1 MSIVDKL
8 LGRKEATQQQ
18 QTRRQVEDQ
27 PLTGRSSDEQAVARY
42 RYMLQTAPPETI
54 EQAHTEA
61 FARLTAEQRRL
72 VLEEL
77 SADAPEAE
85 RAQAKDDPRSLAR
98 MATRAE
104 IRQPGTI
111 ERTFGRMGGGAG
123 MGGIMAGSFL
133 SSIAGVVVG
142 SAIAQA
148 FFGGAGAEGGDQQDA
163 GEAEMLIKTSVQTP
177 ATRWPPT
184 WTAISAVT
192 LATSAVT
199 SENSRS
205 MRPAQPDDSPLL
217 CGMKRA
223 RNRDEFS

>member
-42 RYMLQTAPPETI
+42 RYMLQTAPPQTI

-123 MGGIMAGSFL
+123 MGGIMASSFL

-148 FFGGAGAEGGDQQDA
+148 FFGGAGAEGGDQQDT
-163 GEAEMLIKTSVQTP
+163 GEAGDAHQDVGPDAGDEMAADMDGNIGADFGDFGGDL
-177 ATRWPPT
+177 
-184 WTAISAVT
+184 
-192 LATSAVT
+192 
-199 SENSRS
+199 
-205 MRPAQPDDSPLL
+205 
-217 CGMKRA
+217 
-223 RNRDEFS
+223 

>member
-1 MSIVDKL
+1 MSIIDKL
-8 LGRKEATQQQ
+8 LGREEATQQQ

-27 PLTGRSSDEQAVARY
+27 LLTGRSSDEQAVARY

-123 MGGIMAGSFL
+123 MGGIMASSFL

-163 GEAEMLIKTSVQTP
+163 GEAGDAHQDVGPDAGDEM
-177 ATRWPPT
+177 A
-184 WTAISAVT
+184 AD
-192 LATSAVT
+192 
-199 SENSRS
+199 
-205 MRPAQPDDSPLL
+205 MDDNIGGDFGDFGGDL
-217 CGMKRA
+217 
-223 RNRDEFS
+223 

>member
-42 RYMLQTAPPETI
+42 RYMLQTAPPQTI

-123 MGGIMAGSFL
+123 MGGIMASSFL

-163 GEAEMLIKTSVQTP
+163 GEAGDAHQDVGP
-177 ATRWPPT
+177 A
-184 WTAISAVT
+184 AG
-192 LATSAVT
+192 
-199 SENSRS
+199 
-205 MRPAQPDDSPLL
+205 DDGDIGGDFGDFGGDL
-217 CGMKRA
+217 
-223 RNRDEFS
+223 

>member
-1 MSIVDKL
+1 MSIIDKL
-8 LGRKEATQQQ
+8 LGREEATQQQ

-123 MGGIMAGSFL
+123 MGGIMASSFL

-163 GEAEMLIKTSVQTP
+163 GEAGDAHQDVG
-177 ATRWPPT
+177 
-184 WTAISAVT
+184 
-192 LATSAVT
+192 
-199 SENSRS
+199 
-205 MRPAQPDDSPLL
+205 PDAGDMDGNIGGDFGDFGGDL
-217 CGMKRA
+217 
-223 RNRDEFS
+223 

>member
-18 QTRRQVEDQ
+18 QTGRQVEDQ

-42 RYMLQTAPPETI
+42 RYMLQTAPPQTI

-123 MGGIMAGSFL
+123 TGGIMAGSFL

-148 FFGGAGAEGGDQQDA
+148 FFGGAGAEGGDQQDV
-163 GEAEMLIKTSVQTP
+163 GEAGDAHQDVG
-177 ATRWPPT
+177 
-184 WTAISAVT
+184 
-192 LATSAVT
+192 
-199 SENSRS
+199 
-205 MRPAQPDDSPLL
+205 PDA
-217 CGMKRA
+217 G
-223 RNRDEFS
+223 DEVAAD

>member
-54 EQAHTEA
+54 EQVHTEA

-123 MGGIMAGSFL
+123 MGGIMASSFL

-142 SAIAQA
+142 SAVAQA
-148 FFGGAGAEGGDQQDA
+148 FLGGAGAEGGDQQDA
-163 GEAEMLIKTSVQTP
+163 GEAGDAHQDVG
-177 ATRWPPT
+177 
-184 WTAISAVT
+184 
-192 LATSAVT
+192 
-199 SENSRS
+199 
-205 MRPAQPDDSPLL
+205 PDAGDDMAADMDGDIGGDFGDFGGDL
-217 CGMKRA
+217 
-223 RNRDEFS
+223 

>member
-1 MSIVDKL
+1 MSIIDKL
-8 LGRKEATQQQ
+8 LGREEATQQQ

-77 SADAPEAE
+77 SADAREAE

-123 MGGIMAGSFL
+123 MGGIMASSFL

-163 GEAEMLIKTSVQTP
+163 GEAGDAHQDVGPDAGDEMAADMDGNIGGDFGDFGGDL
-177 ATRWPPT
+177 
-184 WTAISAVT
+184 
-192 LATSAVT
+192 
-199 SENSRS
+199 
-205 MRPAQPDDSPLL
+205 
-217 CGMKRA
+217 
-223 RNRDEFS
+223 

>member
-18 QTRRQVEDQ
+18 QTRRKVEDQ

-42 RYMLQTAPPETI
+42 RYMLQTAPPQTI

-123 MGGIMAGSFL
+123 MGGIMASSFL

-163 GEAEMLIKTSVQTP
+163 GEAGDAHQDVGPDAGDEMP
-177 ATRWPPT
+177 ADMDGN
-184 WTAISAVT
+184 IGGDFGDFGGD
-192 LATSAVT
+192 L
-199 SENSRS
+199 
-205 MRPAQPDDSPLL
+205 
-217 CGMKRA
+217 
-223 RNRDEFS
+223 

>member
-111 ERTFGRMGGGAG
+111 ERTFGRMGGAG
-123 MGGIMAGSFL
+123 MGGIMASSFL

-163 GEAEMLIKTSVQTP
+163 GEAGDAHQDVGPDAGEEMAADMDGNIGGDFGDFGGDL
-177 ATRWPPT
+177 
-184 WTAISAVT
+184 
-192 LATSAVT
+192 
-199 SENSRS
+199 
-205 MRPAQPDDSPLL
+205 
-217 CGMKRA
+217 
-223 RNRDEFS
+223 

>member
-18 QTRRQVEDQ
+18 QTRRKVEDQ

-42 RYMLQTAPPETI
+42 RYMLETAPPQTI

-123 MGGIMAGSFL
+123 MGGIMASSFL

-163 GEAEMLIKTSVQTP
+163 GEAGDAHQDIDPDAGDEMAADMDGNIGGDFGDFGGDL
-177 ATRWPPT
+177 
-184 WTAISAVT
+184 
-192 LATSAVT
+192 
-199 SENSRS
+199 
-205 MRPAQPDDSPLL
+205 
-217 CGMKRA
+217 
-223 RNRDEFS
+223 

>member
-1 MSIVDKL
+1 MSIFDKL
-8 LGRKEATQQQ
+8 LGREEATQQQ

-111 ERTFGRMGGGAG
+111 ERAFGRMGGGAS
-123 MGGIMAGSFL
+123 MGGIMASSFL

-142 SAIAQA
+142 SAISQA

-163 GEAEMLIKTSVQTP
+163 GEAGDAHQDVGPDAGDEMAADMDGDIGGDFGDFGGDL
-177 ATRWPPT
+177 
-184 WTAISAVT
+184 
-192 LATSAVT
+192 
-199 SENSRS
+199 
-205 MRPAQPDDSPLL
+205 
-217 CGMKRA
+217 
-223 RNRDEFS
+223 

>member
-8 LGRKEATQQQ
+8 LGREEATQQQ

-123 MGGIMAGSFL
+123 MGGIMASSFL

-163 GEAEMLIKTSVQTP
+163 GEAGDAHQDVGPDAGDEMAADMDGDIGGDFGDFGGDL
-177 ATRWPPT
+177 
-184 WTAISAVT
+184 
-192 LATSAVT
+192 
-199 SENSRS
+199 
-205 MRPAQPDDSPLL
+205 
-217 CGMKRA
+217 
-223 RNRDEFS
+223 

>member
-1 MSIVDKL
+1 MSIFDKL
-8 LGRKEATQQQ
+8 LGREEATQQQ

-61 FARLTAEQRRL
+61 FARLTAEQRHL

-123 MGGIMAGSFL
+123 MGGIMATSFL

-142 SAIAQA
+142 SAIAHA

-163 GEAEMLIKTSVQTP
+163 GEAGDTHQDVG
-177 ATRWPPT
+177 
-184 WTAISAVT
+184 
-192 LATSAVT
+192 
-199 SENSRS
+199 
-205 MRPAQPDDSPLL
+205 PDAGDQMAADMDGDIGGDFGDFGGDL
-217 CGMKRA
+217 
-223 RNRDEFS
+223 

>member
-163 GEAEMLIKTSVQTP
+163 GEAGDAHQDVGPDAGDEM
-177 ATRWPPT
+177 A
-184 WTAISAVT
+184 AD
-192 LATSAVT
+192 
-199 SENSRS
+199 
-205 MRPAQPDDSPLL
+205 MD
-217 CGMKRA
+217 
-223 RNRDEFS
+223 RNIGGDFGDFGGDL

>member
-8 LGRKEATQQQ
+8 LGRKEATQQE

-85 RAQAKDDPRSLAR
+85 LAQAKDDPRSLAR

-104 IRQPGTI
+104 IRQPGAI

-123 MGGIMAGSFL
+123 MGGIMASSFL

-163 GEAEMLIKTSVQTP
+163 GEAGDAHQDVGPDAGDEMAADMDGDVGGDFGDFGGDL
-177 ATRWPPT
+177 
-184 WTAISAVT
+184 
-192 LATSAVT
+192 
-199 SENSRS
+199 
-205 MRPAQPDDSPLL
+205 
-217 CGMKRA
+217 
-223 RNRDEFS
+223 

>member
-18 QTRRQVEDQ
+18 QTRRKVEDQ

-42 RYMLQTAPPETI
+42 RYMLETAPPQTI

-123 MGGIMAGSFL
+123 MGGIMASSFL

-163 GEAEMLIKTSVQTP
+163 GEAGDAHQDVDPDAGDEMAGDMDGNIGGDFGDFGGDL
-177 ATRWPPT
+177 
-184 WTAISAVT
+184 
-192 LATSAVT
+192 
-199 SENSRS
+199 
-205 MRPAQPDDSPLL
+205 
-217 CGMKRA
+217 
-223 RNRDEFS
+223 

>member
-1 MSIVDKL
+1 MSIFDKL
-8 LGRKEATQQQ
+8 LGREEATQQQ

-163 GEAEMLIKTSVQTP
+163 GEAGDAHQDVGPDAGDEMAADMDGDIGGDFGDFGGDL
-177 ATRWPPT
+177 
-184 WTAISAVT
+184 
-192 LATSAVT
+192 
-199 SENSRS
+199 
-205 MRPAQPDDSPLL
+205 
-217 CGMKRA
+217 
-223 RNRDEFS
+223 

>member
-1 MSIVDKL
+1 MSIFDKL
-8 LGRKEATQQQ
+8 LRREEATQQQ

-123 MGGIMAGSFL
+123 MGGIMGASFL

-148 FFGGAGAEGGDQQDA
+148 FFGGAGTEGGDQQDV
-163 GEAEMLIKTSVQTP
+163 GEAGDAHQDIGPDAGDEMAADMGGDFGDFGGDL
-177 ATRWPPT
+177 
-184 WTAISAVT
+184 
-192 LATSAVT
+192 
-199 SENSRS
+199 
-205 MRPAQPDDSPLL
+205 
-217 CGMKRA
+217 
-223 RNRDEFS
+223 

>member
-42 RYMLQTAPPETI
+42 RYMLQTAPPQTI

-123 MGGIMAGSFL
+123 MGGMMAASFL

-163 GEAEMLIKTSVQTP
+163 GEAGDAHQDVGPDAGDEMAADMDGNIGGDFGDFGGDL
-177 ATRWPPT
+177 
-184 WTAISAVT
+184 
-192 LATSAVT
+192 
-199 SENSRS
+199 
-205 MRPAQPDDSPLL
+205 
-217 CGMKRA
+217 
-223 RNRDEFS
+223 

>member
-1 MSIVDKL
+1 MSIFDKL
-8 LGRKEATQQQ
+8 LGREEATQQQ

-123 MGGIMAGSFL
+123 MGGIMASSFL

-163 GEAEMLIKTSVQTP
+163 GEAGDAHQDVGPDAGDEM
-177 ATRWPPT
+177 A
-184 WTAISAVT
+184 ADMDG
-192 LATSAVT
+192 
-199 SENSRS
+199 NSGG
-205 MRPAQPDDSPLL
+205 DFGDFGGDL
-217 CGMKRA
+217 
-223 RNRDEFS
+223 

>member
-18 QTRRQVEDQ
+18 QIRRKVEDQ

-42 RYMLQTAPPETI
+42 RYMLETAPPQTI

-123 MGGIMAGSFL
+123 MGGIMASSFL

-163 GEAEMLIKTSVQTP
+163 GEAGDAHQDIDPDAGDEMAADMDGNIGGDFGDFGGDL
-177 ATRWPPT
+177 
-184 WTAISAVT
+184 
-192 LATSAVT
+192 
-199 SENSRS
+199 
-205 MRPAQPDDSPLL
+205 
-217 CGMKRA
+217 
-223 RNRDEFS
+223 

>member
-123 MGGIMAGSFL
+123 MGGIMASSFL

-163 GEAEMLIKTSVQTP
+163 GEAGDAHQDVGPDAGDEMAADMDGNIGGDFGDFGGDL
-177 ATRWPPT
+177 
-184 WTAISAVT
+184 
-192 LATSAVT
+192 
-199 SENSRS
+199 
-205 MRPAQPDDSPLL
+205 
-217 CGMKRA
+217 
-223 RNRDEFS
+223 

>member
-42 RYMLQTAPPETI
+42 RYMLQTAPPQTI

-123 MGGIMAGSFL
+123 MGGIMASSFL

-163 GEAEMLIKTSVQTP
+163 GEAGDAHQDVGPDAGDEMAADMDGDIGGDFGDFGGDL
-177 ATRWPPT
+177 
-184 WTAISAVT
+184 
-192 LATSAVT
+192 
-199 SENSRS
+199 
-205 MRPAQPDDSPLL
+205 
-217 CGMKRA
+217 
-223 RNRDEFS
+223 

>member
-1 MSIVDKL
+1 MSIFDKL
-8 LGRKEATQQQ
+8 LGREEATQQQ

-27 PLTGRSSDEQAVARY
+27 ALTGRSSDEQAVARY
-42 RYMLQTAPPETI
+42 RYMLQTAPPQTI

-123 MGGIMAGSFL
+123 MGGIMASSFL

-163 GEAEMLIKTSVQTP
+163 GEAGDAHQDVGPDAGDEMAADMDGNIGGDFGDFGGDL
-177 ATRWPPT
+177 
-184 WTAISAVT
+184 
-192 LATSAVT
+192 
-199 SENSRS
+199 
-205 MRPAQPDDSPLL
+205 
-217 CGMKRA
+217 
-223 RNRDEFS
+223 

>member
-1 MSIVDKL
+1 MSIFDKL
-8 LGRKEATQQQ
+8 LGREEATQQQ

-123 MGGIMAGSFL
+123 MGGIMASSFL

-163 GEAEMLIKTSVQTP
+163 GEAGDAHQDVGPDAGDEMAADMDGNIGGDFGDFGGDL
-177 ATRWPPT
+177 
-184 WTAISAVT
+184 
-192 LATSAVT
+192 
-199 SENSRS
+199 
-205 MRPAQPDDSPLL
+205 
-217 CGMKRA
+217 
-223 RNRDEFS
+223 

>member
-1 MSIVDKL
+1 MSILDKL
-8 LGRKEATQQQ
+8 LGREEATQQQ

-123 MGGIMAGSFL
+123 MGGIMASSFL

-163 GEAEMLIKTSVQTP
+163 GEAGDAHQDVGPDAGDEMAADMDGNIGGDFGDFDGDL
-177 ATRWPPT
+177 
-184 WTAISAVT
+184 
-192 LATSAVT
+192 
-199 SENSRS
+199 
-205 MRPAQPDDSPLL
+205 
-217 CGMKRA
+217 
-223 RNRDEFS
+223 

>member
-42 RYMLQTAPPETI
+42 RYMLQTAPPQTI

-123 MGGIMAGSFL
+123 MGGIMASSFL

-163 GEAEMLIKTSVQTP
+163 GEAGDAHQDVGPDAGDEMAADMDGNIGGDFGDFGGDL
-177 ATRWPPT
+177 
-184 WTAISAVT
+184 
-192 LATSAVT
+192 
-199 SENSRS
+199 
-205 MRPAQPDDSPLL
+205 
-217 CGMKRA
+217 
-223 RNRDEFS
+223 

>member
-42 RYMLQTAPPETI
+42 RYMLQTAPPQTI

-123 MGGIMAGSFL
+123 MGGIMASSFL

-148 FFGGAGAEGGDQQDA
+148 FFDGAGAEGGDQQDA
-163 GEAEMLIKTSVQTP
+163 GEAGDAHQDVGPDAGDEMAADMDGNIGGDFGDFGGDL
-177 ATRWPPT
+177 
-184 WTAISAVT
+184 
-192 LATSAVT
+192 
-199 SENSRS
+199 
-205 MRPAQPDDSPLL
+205 
-217 CGMKRA
+217 
-223 RNRDEFS
+223 

>member
-8 LGRKEATQQQ
+8 LGRKEATQQE

-54 EQAHTEA
+54 EEAHTEA

-85 RAQAKDDPRSLAR
+85 LAQAKDDPRSLAR

-104 IRQPGTI
+104 IRQPGAI

-123 MGGIMAGSFL
+123 MGGIMASSFL

-148 FFGGAGAEGGDQQDA
+148 FFGGAGAEGGDQQAA
-163 GEAEMLIKTSVQTP
+163 GEAGDAHQDVGPDAGDEMAADMDGDIGGDFGDFGGDL
-177 ATRWPPT
+177 
-184 WTAISAVT
+184 
-192 LATSAVT
+192 
-199 SENSRS
+199 
-205 MRPAQPDDSPLL
+205 
-217 CGMKRA
+217 
-223 RNRDEFS
+223 

>member
-1 MSIVDKL
+1 MSIIDKL
-8 LGRKEATQQQ
+8 LGREETTQQQ

-77 SADAPEAE
+77 SADAPEGE
-85 RAQAKDDPRSLAR
+85 RAQAKDDPRSLAG

-111 ERTFGRMGGGAG
+111 ERTFRRMGGGAG
-123 MGGIMAGSFL
+123 MGGMMAANFL

-142 SAIAQA
+142 SAIAQT
-148 FFGGAGAEGGDQQDA
+148 FFGSAGAEGGDHQDA
-163 GEAEMLIKTSVQTP
+163 GEAGDAHQDVGPDPGDEMAADTDGDIGGDFGDFGGDL
-177 ATRWPPT
+177 
-184 WTAISAVT
+184 
-192 LATSAVT
+192 
-199 SENSRS
+199 
-205 MRPAQPDDSPLL
+205 
-217 CGMKRA
+217 
-223 RNRDEFS
+223 

>member
-42 RYMLQTAPPETI
+42 RYMLQTAPPQTI

-123 MGGIMAGSFL
+123 MGGIMASSFL

-148 FFGGAGAEGGDQQDA
+148 FFGGAEAEGGDQQDA
-163 GEAEMLIKTSVQTP
+163 GEAGDAHQDIDPDAGDEMAADMDGNIGGDFGDLGGD
-177 ATRWPPT
+177 
-184 WTAISAVT
+184 
-192 LATSAVT
+192 L
-199 SENSRS
+199 
-205 MRPAQPDDSPLL
+205 
-217 CGMKRA
+217 
-223 RNRDEFS
+223 

>member
-8 LGRKEATQQQ
+8 LGREEATQQQ

-42 RYMLQTAPPETI
+42 RYMLQTAPPQTV

-123 MGGIMAGSFL
+123 MGGIMASSFL

-163 GEAEMLIKTSVQTP
+163 GEAGDAHQDVGPDAGDEMAADMDGDIGGDFGDFGGDV
-177 ATRWPPT
+177 
-184 WTAISAVT
+184 
-192 LATSAVT
+192 
-199 SENSRS
+199 
-205 MRPAQPDDSPLL
+205 
-217 CGMKRA
+217 
-223 RNRDEFS
+223 

>member
-18 QTRRQVEDQ
+18 QTRRPVEDQ

-42 RYMLQTAPPETI
+42 RYMLQTAPPQTI

-85 RAQAKDDPRSLAR
+85 RVQAKDDPRSLAR

-123 MGGIMAGSFL
+123 MGGIMASSFL
-133 SSIAGVVVG
+133 SSIAGAVVG

-148 FFGGAGAEGGDQQDA
+148 FFGGAGAEGGDQHDA
-163 GEAEMLIKTSVQTP
+163 GEAGDAHQDVGPDAGDEMP
-177 ATRWPPT
+177 ADMDGN
-184 WTAISAVT
+184 IGGDFGDFGGD
-192 LATSAVT
+192 L
-199 SENSRS
+199 
-205 MRPAQPDDSPLL
+205 
-217 CGMKRA
+217 
-223 RNRDEFS
+223 

>member
-1 MSIVDKL
+1 MSIFDKL
-8 LGRKEATQQQ
+8 LEREEATQQQ

-123 MGGIMAGSFL
+123 MGGIMASSFL

-163 GEAEMLIKTSVQTP
+163 GEAGDAHQDVGPDAGDEMAADMDGNIGGDFGDFGGDL
-177 ATRWPPT
+177 
-184 WTAISAVT
+184 
-192 LATSAVT
+192 
-199 SENSRS
+199 
-205 MRPAQPDDSPLL
+205 
-217 CGMKRA
+217 
-223 RNRDEFS
+223 

>member
-1 MSIVDKL
+1 MSIFDKL
-8 LGRKEATQQQ
+8 LGREEATQQQ

-27 PLTGRSSDEQAVARY
+27 ALTGRSSDEQAVARY

-123 MGGIMAGSFL
+123 MGGIMASSFL

-148 FFGGAGAEGGDQQDA
+148 FFGGAGAEGGDQQDT
-163 GEAEMLIKTSVQTP
+163 GEAGDAHQDVGPDAGDEMAADMDGNIGGDFGDFGGDL
-177 ATRWPPT
+177 
-184 WTAISAVT
+184 
-192 LATSAVT
+192 
-199 SENSRS
+199 
-205 MRPAQPDDSPLL
+205 
-217 CGMKRA
+217 
-223 RNRDEFS
+223 

>member
-1 MSIVDKL
+1 MSIIDKL
-8 LGRKEATQQQ
+8 LGREEATQQQ

-27 PLTGRSSDEQAVARY
+27 PLTGRLSDEQAVARY

-85 RAQAKDDPRSLAR
+85 RARAKDDPRSLAR

-123 MGGIMAGSFL
+123 LGGIMAGSFL

-163 GEAEMLIKTSVQTP
+163 GEAGDAHQDVGPHAGDEMAADMDGDIGGDFGDFGGDL
-177 ATRWPPT
+177 
-184 WTAISAVT
+184 
-192 LATSAVT
+192 
-199 SENSRS
+199 
-205 MRPAQPDDSPLL
+205 
-217 CGMKRA
+217 
-223 RNRDEFS
+223 